1 MGNKSIKKIKVYE
14 RIPKT
19 NFDIIISTVKLYDF
33 DHFVSELNN
42 LDNLDNKIILPFQNG
57 IYSEQKIIEELALIT
72 LMVLLRKSLHILEQ
86 IRK

>member
-1 MGNKSIKKIKVYE
+1 MYE

-57 IYSEQKIIEELALIT
+57 IYSEQKNN
-72 LMVLLRKSLHILEQ
+72 
-86 IRK
+86 